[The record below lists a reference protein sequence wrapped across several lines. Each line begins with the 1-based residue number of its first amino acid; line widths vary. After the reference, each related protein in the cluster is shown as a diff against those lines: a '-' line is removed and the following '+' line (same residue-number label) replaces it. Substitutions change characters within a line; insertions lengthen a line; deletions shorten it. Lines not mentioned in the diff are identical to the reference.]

1 MTQWAEIPAETQVLI
16 VGGGPTGLLMSILL
30 SQQGISNVVV
40 ERKLN
45 FQQSPAAHVVNA
57 RTFEI
62 CRSAGID
69 MEKVEAISQDPAE
82 GAWVRWSSSLGK
94 GEVGKVP
101 FEGQHHFDELF
112 ATSPYP
118 LRNLS
123 QHLFEPL
130 LASYVKTLVHGA
142 MWVSSLQDNDGV
154 SSVIRDTQSNE
165 EKSIRSSYVIGC
177 DGARSALRD
186 STSITMDGPDELQS
200 FIMIHATT
208 DLGPVV
214 GDSPA
219 TLYFITNPEIR
230 STFIAHDISKTWVLM
245 KEWNSE
251 TEPMES
257 FTTDK
262 AREIFCKAAG
272 ISLDYPLEISNV
284 GNWRMSCQIAS
295 KYSEGRIFIAGD
307 AAHRFPPTGGL
318 GLNTGAGD
326 VHNLAWKLAFVLKGI
341 ATEDLLETYEAE
353 RKPVAD
359 RNAQVS
365 LDNAFR
371 LFEVWISLGVT
382 DDVEESKANEQQ
394 ILSTQEGRD
403 AVQVAVANQ
412 AEHFDQLGLQL
423 GYSYEAASG
432 LVVDDGSEEISSDN
446 PVRNYVAT
454 MSPGARIPHIVMKKE
469 NRDIAL
475 HDLVKPGHFLLV
487 SSNDSWI
494 EAADEFSLPITTVYL
509 GKEVVDP
516 TGVFESLAQIGEN
529 GALLVRPDQH
539 VAFRTKSSDAP
550 AASLQNT
557 FTTLKGF

>member
-1 MTQWAEIPAETQVLI
+1 MTQWTEIPSETQVLI

-40 ERKLN
+40 ERKLT

-69 MEKVEAISQDPAE
+69 MEKIEAIAQDPAD
-82 GAWVRWSSSLGK
+82 GAWVRWSSALGK

-123 QHLFEPL
+123 QHQFEPL
-130 LASYVKTLVHGA
+130 LGSYVKTLVHGA
-142 MWVSSLQDNDGV
+142 QWVSSIQDPDGV
-154 SSVIRDTQSNE
+154 TSVIRNTQTNE
-165 EKSIRSSYVIGC
+165 ETSIRSNYIIGC

-200 FIMIHATT
+200 FVMIHATT
-208 DLGPVV
+208 DLRPVV

-257 FTTDK
+257 FTTQK
-262 AREIFCKAAG
+262 ARETFCKAAG
-272 ISLDYPLEISNV
+272 IAADYPLEISNV

-295 KYSEGRIFIAGD
+295 KYSEGRIFVAGD

-326 VHNLAWKLAFVLKGI
+326 VHNLAWKMAFVLKGI
-341 ATEDLLETYEAE
+341 ASEDLLETYEAE

-365 LDNAFR
+365 LENAFK
-371 LFEVWISLGVT
+371 LFEVWMALGVT
-382 DDVEESKANEQQ
+382 DDVEESKANEAQ

-403 AVQVAVANQ
+403 AVEAAVANQ

-423 GYSYEAASG
+423 GYSYSADSG
-432 LVVDDGSEEISSDN
+432 LTVDDGSEEISSDN
-446 PVRNYVAT
+446 PVRNYVASL
-454 MSPGARIPHIVMKKE
+454 SPGARLPHMVMKRE
-469 NRDIAL
+469 NKDVAL
-475 HDLVKPGHFLLV
+475 HDLVKPGHFLLI
-487 SSNDSWI
+487 SASDAWLK
-494 EAADEFSLPITTVYL
+494 AAAEFSLPLTALHL
-509 GKEVVDP
+509 GKEVVDT
-516 TGVFESLAQIGEN
+516 TGEFESLAQIGDS

-539 VAFRTKSSDAP
+539 VAFRTNSNDAS
-550 AASLQNT
+550 AASLQKI